1 VIHEKAQKLRAL
13 MEEDDIFLVPEF
25 ADYASAKA
33 AEING
38 FKVTMISSGDLSGGQ
53 TGIPDLQLLSL
64 DEFVWVTERICA
76 RSPMPLIV
84 DADDGF
90 GGRPLNTYYGAQ
102 KIMHA
107 GAAGILVIDGAAL
120 GRQGVLPIDE
130 ACLRFKAARDG
141 LEDGYLVARV
151 DVNPLT
157 DFNEAMERSLAYREA
172 GADMICILWMH
183 RVPMA
188 QRLDLVQRIAAVD
201 KGPKWYPDITSENGQ
216 PEFDIDKDL
225 KPLGYKLVG
234 VHFSAHA
241 AMLAMLDTG
250 RHVFE
255 SRSNVYVNEHYK
267 YTGFN
272 FMTSMAMYD
281 LSNGYWP
288 SIERK
293 YVKDPE
299 DAIAVR
305 NAAYFVRPEDKY

>member
-1 VIHEKAQKLRAL
+1 MTHEKAQKLRTLLA
-13 MEEDDIFLVPEF
+13 EDEIYLVPEF
-25 ADYASAKA
+25 ADFAAAKA

-38 FKVTMISSGDLSGGQ
+38 FKVTMISSGDLSGGV
-53 TGIPDLQLLSL
+53 TGIPDLQLLTL

-90 GGRPLNTYYGAQ
+90 GGRPLNTYFGAQ

-107 GAAGILVIDGAAL
+107 GAAGILVIDGAAQ
-120 GRQGVLPIDE
+120 GKTGVLPIDE
-130 ACLRFKAARDG
+130 ACIRFRAARDG

-172 GADMICILWMH
+172 GADMICVLWMH

-188 QRLDLVQRIAAVD
+188 QRLDLVRRIAEVD
-201 KGPKWYPDITSENGQ
+201 KGPKWYPDLSSENGVS
-216 PEFDIDKDL
+216 ELDIDRDL
-225 KPLGYKLVG
+225 KPFNYKLVG

-255 SRSNVYVNEHYK
+255 DRNNVYVETHYN
-267 YTGFN
+267 YTGYH
-272 FMTSMAMYD
+272 FMTTMSMYD
-281 LSNGYWP
+281 LANGYWP

-305 NAAYFVRPEDKY
+305 NAAYFVRPDDRF